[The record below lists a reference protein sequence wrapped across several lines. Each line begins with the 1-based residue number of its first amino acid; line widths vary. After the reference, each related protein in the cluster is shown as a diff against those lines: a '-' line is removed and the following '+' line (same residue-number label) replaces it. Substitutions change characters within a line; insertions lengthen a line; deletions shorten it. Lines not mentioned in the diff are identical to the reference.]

1 MANGCN
7 SCAAKHLGEG
17 AKRLGVSWECAD
29 GIPGQD
35 LTFVVKDLELH
46 AIVKA
51 WPKLDQRLR
60 DVLSSLVEMS
70 QNQDD

>member
-7 SCAAKHLGEG
+7 SCAAKHLGED

-35 LTFVVKDLELH
+35 LTFVVKDPDLYRLVE
-46 AIVKA
+46 A
-51 WPKLDQRLR
+51 WDKLKPKLRS
-60 DVLSSLVEMS
+60 VITSLVDASLE
-70 QNQDD
+70 D